1 MPNLPDYD
9 PGFTPELEDEDLRD
23 IAAADRRCGPD
34 DMLAWLQTFLA
45 AEKRWPSL
53 GEVRKQFGGLIGPF
67 VACWRLKDRG
77 DFDRLY
83 EVVPRKTHHW
93 QTIWLKDPYR
103 GDDPTLDSVLLRLL
117 QAGVRPYIDEQGQ
130 PRLAG
135 VVPPDLL
142 AQVRA
147 VREAL
152 ACHLARRTPERVV
165 LTETGQVLIRS
176 PLPGCLIE
184 EVRHQ
189 AELYAGEEVAGEW
202 QDERGD
208 WHRYITKTAPL
219 PESPAPG

>member
-103 GDDPTLDSVLLRLL
+103 GDDPTLDPRGPGGQEPENARVVALLGRH
-117 QAGVRPYIDEQGQ
+117 P
-130 PRLAG
+130 
-135 VVPPDLL
+135 
-142 AQVRA
+142 RA
-147 VREAL
+147 VRLALGEVVIAVAVLAGGNRGEDQPSSEASCQPDQDPGSPSDPPR
-152 ACHLARRTPERVV
+152 AGRGAGV
-165 LTETGQVLIRS
+165 GQ
-176 PLPGCLIE
+176 P
-184 EVRHQ
+184 
-189 AELYAGEEVAGEW
+189 
-202 QDERGD
+202 
-208 WHRYITKTAPL
+208 PL
-219 PESPAPG
+219 PEGRMLVLHRREVAVHRDQS